1 MWRITNTPEGEFS
14 PVMMAD
20 GKNISVVRVEPDGSQ
35 RLWQVA
41 NSENTSGAWAVILPD
56 IRPVGYYA
64 WMDDRTVIVFVLG
77 QNGQPSTLQVAA
89 TQTGKPQVIVSDIGR
104 SIQRMPSGAV
114 SFVHRERD
122 SSNPAKATLTLKRV
136 VRAPASNAPR
146 VETLI
151 ATPAGLAE
159 PFVTWTP
166 DGSALVA
173 VASTLFQW
181 REGAPTWTAV
191 ANLGAFGLRNVT
203 RLAVSP
209 KGDHIAL
216 VASPK

>member
-1 MWRITNTPEGEFS
+1 
-14 PVMMAD
+14 
-20 GKNISVVRVEPDGSQ
+20 
-35 RLWQVA
+35 
-41 NSENTSGAWAVILPD
+41 
-56 IRPVGYYA
+56 
-64 WMDDRTVIVFVLG
+64 MDDRTVIVFVLG
-77 QNGQPSTLQVAA
+77 QNGQPSTLQVAD

-122 SSNPAKATLTLKRV
+122 SSNPPKATLTLKRV

-159 PFVTWTP
+159 PFVTWMP

-173 VASTLFQW
+173 AGSTLFQW
-181 REGAPTWTAV
+181 HEGAPTWTAV

-209 KGDHIAL
+209 KGDRIAL